1 MPGQACAFLA
11 ALAWID
17 FVWSLLALAGSI
29 LLSLPFLLTEEDKQ
43 AADRFG
49 EQAARADGAT
59 RSIFDKMRQ
68 GIRAGLDRRAATD
81 MTMARIGFFTLIA
94 AFLIALG
101 GRAWLLFGS
110 GCV

>member
-1 MPGQACAFLA
+1 MSGEVCTFAPL
-11 ALAWID
+11 LAWID
-17 FVWSLLALAGSI
+17 FVWSLMALAGSI

-49 EQAARADGAT
+49 EQAARADGVT
-59 RSIFDKMRQ
+59 RSMFEKMRR

-101 GRAWLLFGS
+101 GRTWLLFGS